1 LFLKSIRRYLLILAG
16 LLSLALGVVGILI
29 PLLPT
34 TPFLLLSA
42 YCFIR
47 SSDRLYQWLIHHRI
61 FGNYIYLYMK
71 HRSVKKSAKIGAL
84 LLLWPSLFISMIIVN
99 RVSVTIILVII
110 GSLVT
115 LHILSLKTYQEPKS
129 PL

>member
-1 LFLKSIRRYLLILAG
+1 MLILAG
-16 LLSLALGVVGILI
+16 LLSLTLGAIGIVL

-47 SSDRLYQWLIHHRI
+47 SSDRLYNWLIHHRI
-61 FGNYIYLYMK
+61 FGNYIYLYLE

-84 LLLWPSLFISMIIVN
+84 LLLWPSLFISMMIVK
-99 RVSVTIILVII
+99 RMSVTLILVVI

-115 LHILSLKTYQEPKS
+115 LHILSLKTYREPKP